1 MGVILKDGSSSSSSV
16 RRLSKDMLKSIGL
29 IAGITIK
36 EGLRNRALHGIL
48 AIALL
53 LCFVY
58 LTIIPMFAFDTGKVA
73 VDLGF
78 ASMTLAG
85 LAIVVFLGI
94 ALVARDIHQR
104 TVCMILA
111 RPVSRTD
118 YVVGKFFGLS
128 VTVLMAVLG
137 IALLSVVTTALGIHF
152 ILEMT
157 APRNFSW
164 MVLAV
169 GILYQYLSLI
179 MLMAV
184 AFFFACLTTSE
195 YLSMLFTVCVYVIG
209 NSLETIIEVV
219 QTGQFASVGATYLSV
234 LKVLAWVLPNFSAFN
249 LKVYIAYGIPLPL
262 SNILWTAGYG
272 LLYILLLAVVTLWI
286 FKRKEIS

>member
-1 MGVILKDGSSSSSSV
+1 MASTV
-16 RRLSKDMLKSIGL
+16 GL

-36 EGLRNRALHGIL
+36 EGLRNRALQGIF
-48 AIALL
+48 AIAVL
-53 LCFVY
+53 LCLVY

-78 ASMTLAG
+78 ASITLAG
-85 LAIVVFLGI
+85 LAIVIFLGI
-94 ALVARDIHQR
+94 ALIARDIHQR
-104 TVCMILA
+104 TVCMIIA

-118 YVVGKFFGLS
+118 YVIGKFCGMS

-137 IALLSVVTTALGIHF
+137 IALLSVLTTGLGIRF

-157 APRNFSW
+157 PPRNFSW
-164 MVLAV
+164 TVLGVAV
-169 GILYQYLSLI
+169 LFQYLSLL

-195 YLSMLFTVCVYVIG
+195 YLSMLFTVCVYIIG
-209 NSLETIIEVV
+209 NSLETIVEVI
-219 QTGQFASVGATYLSV
+219 QVGHFVEVGKAYLAT
-234 LKVLAWVLPNFSAFN
+234 LKFMTWVFPNFSAFD
-249 LKVYIAYGIPLPL
+249 LKVYVAYGLPLPMAHVAWTAAYGI
-262 SNILWTAGYG
+262 
-272 LLYILLLAVVTLWI
+272 LYIMLLATLTLWI